1 MTHHCNYYCFKFIK
15 IKIFPGRYTKK
26 PGGLTMG
33 PGDYSISEI
42 NDLPLINL
50 IGPFEQC
57 ITVYNLI
64 DFWYYM
70 CIVTDLITLQY
81 IRR

>member
-1 MTHHCNYYCFKFIK
+1 
-15 IKIFPGRYTKK
+15 
-26 PGGLTMG
+26 MG

-64 DFWYYM
+64 DF
-70 CIVTDLITLQY
+70 
-81 IRR
+81 